1 MKFFVDTGDINEIR
15 KLMDTGMVDGV
26 TTNPSLVAN
35 AGKDFVSLVRE
46 ICQLVP
52 GPVSAEVLASDHPT
66 MMREADILRKI
77 ADNVCIKVPLT
88 VDGLK
93 TCKLLS
99 QEGTAVNVTLC
110 FSVVQA
116 LLAAKAGATY
126 VSPFIGRLDDIGE
139 SGMDLIRNIVEMYSN
154 YPEFATQ
161 VLAASVR
168 SPSHILESAMAGA
181 HVATLPPKILW
192 QLYNHPLTDKGL
204 QGFMQDW
211 AKTGQTL
218 I

>member
-1 MKFFVDTGDINEIR
+1 
-15 KLMDTGMVDGV
+15 
-26 TTNPSLVAN
+26 
-35 AGKDFVSLVRE
+35 
-46 ICQLVP
+46 
-52 GPVSAEVLASDHPT
+52 
-66 MMREADILRKI
+66 
-77 ADNVCIKVPLT
+77 VPLT

-93 TCKLLS
+93 TCKQLS
-99 QEGTAVNVTLC
+99 QEGTDVNVTLC

-139 SGMDLIRNIVEMYSN
+139 SGMDLIRNIVDMYGN
-154 YPEFATQ
+154 YPELNTQ

-181 HVATLPPKILW
+181 DVATLPPKILW
-192 QLYNHPLTDKGL
+192 QLYQHPLTDKGL
-204 QGFMQDW
+204 DGFMKDW
-211 AKTGQTL
+211 VKTGQKL

>member
-1 MKFFVDTGDINEIR
+1 MKFFVDTGDINEIS
-15 KLMDTGMVDGV
+15 KLVDTGMVDGV
-26 TTNPSLVAN
+26 TTNPSLVASS
-35 AGKDFVSLVRE
+35 GKDFVSLVRD

-52 GPVSAEVLASDHPT
+52 GPVSAEVLASDYPS
-66 MMREADILRKI
+66 MMKEADVLRNI

-93 TCKLLS
+93 ACKQLS
-99 QEGTAVNVTLC
+99 QQGTDVNVTLC

-139 SGMDLIRNIVEMYSN
+139 SGMDLIRNIVDMYGN
-154 YPEFATQ
+154 YPELNTQ

-181 HVATLPPKILW
+181 DVATLPPKILW
-192 QLYNHPLTDKGL
+192 QLYQHPLTDKGL
-204 QGFMQDW
+204 DGFMKDW
-211 AKTGQTL
+211 AKTGQKL

>member
-1 MKFFVDTGDINEIR
+1 MKFFVDTGDINEIS
-15 KLMDTGMVDGV
+15 KLVETGMVDGV
-26 TTNPSLVAN
+26 TTNPSLVASS
-35 AGKDFVSLVRE
+35 GKDFVSLVRE

-52 GPVSAEVLASDHPT
+52 GPVSAEVLATDYPT
-66 MMREADILRKI
+66 MMKEADVLRNI

-93 TCKLLS
+93 TCKQLS
-99 QEGTAVNVTLC
+99 QEGTDVNVTLC

-139 SGMDLIRNIVEMYSN
+139 SGMDLIRNIVDMYGN
-154 YPEFATQ
+154 YPELNTQ

-181 HVATLPPKILW
+181 DVATLPPKILW
-192 QLYNHPLTDKGL
+192 QLYQHPLTDKGL
-204 QGFMQDW
+204 DGFMKDW
-211 AKTGQTL
+211 VKTGQKL